1 MQIVSKQLYSLCK
14 HTFCKNHTHFII
26 EMVLSFSKPLF
37 LTSIK
42 IFRIPTPNVK
52 PQFVQHSSCVHFPPM
67 DAHACANADRAAIRN
82 TPEKC
87 SHLVDKY

>member
-42 IFRIPTPNVK
+42 LFRIPTPNVK
-52 PQFVQHSSCVHFPPM
+52 PQFVQHSSCDHFPQWT
-67 DAHACANADRAAIRN
+67 H
-82 TPEKC
+82 T
-87 SHLVDKY
+87 LVQMLTEQQYGTHQKNVVI